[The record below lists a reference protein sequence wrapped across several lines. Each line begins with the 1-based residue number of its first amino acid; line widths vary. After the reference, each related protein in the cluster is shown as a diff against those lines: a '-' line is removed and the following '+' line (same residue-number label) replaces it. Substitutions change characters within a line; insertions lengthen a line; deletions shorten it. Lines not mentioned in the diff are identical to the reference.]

1 MRIRQ
6 PSQEPSEI
14 INITSLL
21 DVMFIL
27 LIFFMAT
34 TTFKEE
40 EFPVGVQLPVASK
53 KHETASSKSKTIIVN
68 VRNTREDAGEGL
80 YIVGG
85 KQVTLQQMQKL
96 VEDSIAQDPSQA
108 VWIRADKYAYHGEV
122 ANAIATCR
130 NAGVMEAK
138 LMYESKPTN
147 N

>member
-6 PSQEPSEI
+6 SSQEPGDI

-68 VRNTREDAGEGL
+68 VRNTREGEGEGL

-96 VEDSIAQDPSQA
+96 VEDSIAHDPTQA

>member
-6 PSQEPSEI
+6 SSQEQSDI

-53 KHETASSKSKTIIVN
+53 KHETASSKTKTIIVN
-68 VRNTREDAGEGL
+68 VRNTREGAGEGL

-96 VEDSIAQDPSQA
+96 VEDAITSDASQA
-108 VWIRADKYAYHGEV
+108 VWIRADKHAYHGEV
-122 ANAIATCR
+122 ANAISTCR

-138 LMYESKPTN
+138 LLYESKPTN
-147 N
+147 

>member
-6 PSQEPSEI
+6 SSQEPDGI

-53 KHETASSKSKTIIVN
+53 KHETASSKTKTIIVN
-68 VRNTREDAGEGL
+68 VRNTRDGADEGL

-96 VEDSIAQDPSQA
+96 VEDAIAVDSSQV
-108 VWIRADKYAYHGEV
+108 VWIRADKHAYHGEV
-122 ANAIATCR
+122 ANAVATCR

-138 LMYESKPTN
+138 LLYESKPTN
-147 N
+147 

>member
-6 PSQEPSEI
+6 PSQEQGDI
-14 INITSLL
+14 INITSVL
-21 DVMFIL
+21 DMMFIL

-34 TTFKEE
+34 TTFTEQ

-53 KHETASSKSKTIIVN
+53 QHETASSKSKTIVVN
-68 VRNTREDAGEGL
+68 VRNTREGAGEGL
-80 YIVGG
+80 YIVSG
-85 KQVTLQQMQKL
+85 KQVTLQEMQKL
-96 VEDSIAQDPSQA
+96 VSDAIAQDPAQA

-122 ANAIATCR
+122 ANAVATCR

-138 LMYESKPTN
+138 LLYESKPTN

>member
-6 PSQEPSEI
+6 SSQESNDI

-53 KHETASSKSKTIIVN
+53 KHETASSKTKTIIVN
-68 VRNTREDAGEGL
+68 VRNTREGAGEGL

-85 KQVTLQQMQKL
+85 KQVTLQEMQKL
-96 VEDSIAQDPSQA
+96 VEDAIARDASQA
-108 VWIRADKYAYHGEV
+108 VWIRADKFAYHGEV
-122 ANAIATCR
+122 ANAVATCR
-130 NAGVMEAK
+130 NAGVLEAK
-138 LMYESKPTN
+138 LLYESKPTN
-147 N
+147 

>member
-6 PSQEPSEI
+6 SQPESDGI

-40 EFPVGVQLPVASK
+40 EFPVEVKLPVASK
-53 KHETASSKSKTIIVN
+53 KHETASSKTKTIVVN
-68 VRNTREDAGEGL
+68 VRNTREGADEGL

-85 KQVTLQQMQKL
+85 KKVTLQQMRKL
-96 VEDSIAQDPSQA
+96 VTDALKLDATQA

-122 ANAIATCR
+122 ANAVATCR

-138 LMYESKPTN
+138 LLYESKPTN
-147 N
+147 

>member
-6 PSQEPSEI
+6 SPQEPADI

-40 EFPVGVQLPVASK
+40 EFPIEVQLPVASK
-53 KHETASSKSKTIIVN
+53 KHETASSKTKTIVVN
-68 VRNTREDAGEGL
+68 VRNTRQGAGEGL

-85 KQVTLQQMQKL
+85 KQVTLQEMRKL
-96 VEDSIAQDPSQA
+96 VEDAIARDASQA
-108 VWIRADKYAYHGEV
+108 VWIRADKLAYHGEV

-130 NAGVMEAK
+130 NAGVTEAK
-138 LMYESKPTN
+138 LLYESKPTN
-147 N
+147 

>member
-6 PSQEPSEI
+6 SSQESGDI

-85 KQVTLQQMQKL
+85 KQVTLQQMQQL
-96 VEDSIAQDPSQA
+96 VEDAIRQDPTQA
-108 VWIRADKYAYHGEV
+108 VWVRADKYAYHGEV
-122 ANAIATCR
+122 ANAVSTCR

-138 LMYESKPTN
+138 LLYESKPTN
-147 N
+147 

>member
-6 PSQEPSEI
+6 SSQEPDGI

-53 KHETASSKSKTIIVN
+53 KHETASSKTKTIIVN
-68 VRNTREDAGEGL
+68 VRNTRDGADEGL

-85 KQVTLQQMQKL
+85 QQVTLQKMRKL
-96 VEDSIAQDPSQA
+96 VEDAIAVDASQA
-108 VWIRADKYAYHGEV
+108 VWIRADKHAYHGEV
-122 ANAIATCR
+122 ANAVATCR
-130 NAGVMEAK
+130 NAGVTEAK
-138 LMYESKPTN
+138 LLYESKPTN
-147 N
+147 

>member
-1 MRIRQ
+1 MKIRQ
-6 PSQEPSEI
+6 SSQEPDGI

-53 KHETASSKSKTIIVN
+53 KHETASSKTKTIIVN
-68 VRNTREDAGEGL
+68 VRNTRDGADEGL

-85 KQVTLQQMQKL
+85 EQVTLQQMQKL
-96 VEDSIAQDPSQA
+96 VEDAIAVDASQA
-108 VWIRADKYAYHGEV
+108 VWIRADKHAYHGEV
-122 ANAIATCR
+122 ANAVATCR

-138 LMYESKPTN
+138 LLYESKPTN
-147 N
+147 

>member
-6 PSQEPSEI
+6 SSQESDGI

-53 KHETASSKSKTIIVN
+53 QHQTASSKSKTIVVN
-68 VRNTREDAGEGL
+68 VRNTREGGDEGL

-85 KQVTLQQMQKL
+85 QRVTLEQMQKL
-96 VEDSIAQDPSQA
+96 VKDALVQDPGQA

-130 NAGVMEAK
+130 NAGVQEAK
-138 LMYESKPTN
+138 LLYESKPTN
-147 N
+147 

>member
-6 PSQEPSEI
+6 PSQEQSDI
-14 INITSLL
+14 INITSVL

-68 VRNTREDAGEGL
+68 VRNTREGAGEGL

-85 KQVTLQQMQKL
+85 NQVTLQQMQKL
-96 VEDSIAQDPSQA
+96 VEDSIAQDPTQA
-108 VWIRADKYAYHGEV
+108 VWIRADKFAYHGEV

-138 LMYESKPTN
+138 LLYESKPTN
-147 N
+147 

>member
-68 VRNTREDAGEGL
+68 VRNTREGEGEGL

-96 VEDSIAQDPSQA
+96 VEDAIAQDPTQA
-108 VWIRADKYAYHGEV
+108 VWVRADKYAYHGEV
-122 ANAIATCR
+122 ANAVATCR
-130 NAGVMEAK
+130 NAGVTEAK
-138 LMYESKPTN
+138 LLYESKPTN
-147 N
+147 